1 MSKEYKVYGDII
13 QEYYIVV
20 TAEDSDEA
28 WHKAVATPK
37 NEWVEAPVKKDSIEP
52 YQVEELT
59 TK

>member
-1 MSKEYKVYGDII
+1 MSKEFKVYGDII

-28 WHKAVATPK
+28 WHTAVATPK
-37 NEWVEAPVKKDSIEP
+37 NEWVHVAAKKDSIEP

>member
-28 WHKAVATPK
+28 WHIAVATPK
-37 NEWVEAPVKKDSIEP
+37 NEWVHVAVKKDSIEP

>member
-13 QEYYIVV
+13 QEYYVVV

-37 NEWVEAPVKKDSIEP
+37 NEWVEVPAKKDSIEP
-52 YQVEELT
+52 YQVEVLT